1 MPVFHFH
8 VRDGGRLIEDPEGAD
23 LLDLD
28 AARAEALAAAREL
41 RVQAAERGQ
50 ALADRR
56 FEIADEGG
64 RVQATVA
71 IKDVLASR

>member
-1 MPVFHFH
+1 MSDVSAPRRWNADRRGIRLCANDRPMPTFFFH
-8 VRDGGRLIEDPEGAD
+8 VRDGI
-23 LLDLD
+23 
-28 AARAEALAAAREL
+28 
-41 RVQAAERGQ
+41 RVRAAERGQ
-50 ALADRR
+50 ALAGRR